1 MENKELPT
9 ISEYMMTYLESQPL
23 FPKYDRWIDFALGC
37 PKPILFAHYE
47 AVIENYAQL
56 VAEYHVK
63 LALEA
68 ASKKAIP
75 IFDRFGGNYL
85 CIDEDSILTAYKV

>member
-9 ISEYMMTYLESQPL
+9 IEEYMMTYLENQPL

-37 PKPILFAHYE
+37 PKPILFSHYE

-68 ASKKAIP
+68 ASQHFYAYYNKHAVL
-75 IFDRFGGNYL
+75 N
-85 CIDEDSILTAYKV
+85 AYKV